1 MAAHGPQVLES
12 SPQEDD
18 EETPEE
24 SDHGGGEESPPH
36 PLAVAVT
43 RHIWREGDDH
53 VHLGYVDGGIRA
65 EFIPAFGHF
74 RDFLGHLPASTHGD
88 LLRTGE
94 LGGGGFRFR
103 RFGELQPAP
112 PDAPAAQPC

>member
-94 LGGGGFRFR
+94 DGGGGCGVGR
-103 RFGELQPAP
+103 RGVQIQALRG
-112 PDAPAAQPC
+112 APASAP

>member
-65 EFIPAFGHF
+65 EFIPAFRHF
-74 RDFLGHLPASTHGD
+74 RNFLGHLPASTHSD

-94 LGGGGFRFR
+94 DGGEGVGGVQIQALW
-103 RFGELQPAP
+103 G
-112 PDAPAAQPC
+112 APASAP